1 MKIVSNSPAA
11 APPSLTPRVSDI
23 HDIKPPVEIASGWE
37 WMLWVIGGLLF
48 AAVVVL
54 LVKLWRKRRQQPA
67 FVADIPPHER
77 ARRKL
82 EAALD
87 LFEQPKPFCTI
98 VSDAVRLY
106 LEERFELK
114 APERTTEE
122 FLRELKNSSSL
133 NSMQKESLEQFLAA
147 CDLVK
152 FAKYEPGRPE
162 LEAIYN
168 SALRLIEETEPKETN
183 SRSTALDATRT
194 THHEPVNTQ

>member
-1 MKIVSNSPAA
+1 MKVVSNTPIAATPSVPA
-11 APPSLTPRVSDI
+11 SVSDI

-37 WMLWVIGGLLF
+37 WLWWAVGALVLAG
-48 AAVVVL
+48 VVVL
-54 LVKLWRKRRQQPA
+54 LVKFWKRRQQPT

-87 LFEQPKPFCTI
+87 LFDQPKPFCTI

-106 LEERFELK
+106 LEERFELN

-122 FLRELKNSSSL
+122 FLRELKNSNAL
-133 NSMQKESLEQFLAA
+133 NATHKESLEQFLSA

-168 SALRLIEETEPKETN
+168 SALKLIEETEPKEQPN
-183 SRSTALDATRT
+183 AT
-194 THHEPVNTQ
+194 EPELAAA